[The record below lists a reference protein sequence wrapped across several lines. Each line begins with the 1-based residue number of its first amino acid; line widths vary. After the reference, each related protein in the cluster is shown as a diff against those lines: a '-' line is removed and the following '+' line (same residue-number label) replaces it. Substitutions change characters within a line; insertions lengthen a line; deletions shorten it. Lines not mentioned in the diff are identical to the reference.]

1 MSGGGWGVTATLQK
15 HKSGESKVIMT
26 LPRSLRSRYSA
37 ASINICTSPKAA
49 IFLPII
55 PLNNNPRRDS
65 VAVCNLPQLTTLA
78 LQALSRLSALQPLI
92 CTDSKTG
99 KPALIKL
106 AALKKNFKK
115 LKDCA
120 NLFLDSI

>member
-1 MSGGGWGVTATLQK
+1 MGCDSNSAETQERRKQSNYDFTSFPAI
-15 HKSGESKVIMT
+15 KV
-26 LPRSLRSRYSA
+26 LCCFDQHLHQSEGRH
-37 ASINICTSPKAA
+37 
-49 IFLPII
+49 FLPII